1 MIIACSCDQ
10 ITKNIRNK
18 EITMGNQQ
26 ALYFSTL
33 LTGLFV
39 STVNAATIN
48 FNEASDGDIDLISGT
63 PFTSDI
69 GYNVIAGSIS
79 TGSSSDFDSFTF
91 FIPENTKAA
100 FSFDYTIDTGGSPY
114 DVSFS
119 WELRRGVTTGDCSWA
134 CLTTY
139 ESFASEVFKSGEPVG
154 WIVPDGAISILSI
167 AELSSGFYQV
177 KQIGSAGSSVFSG
190 ETPWDSFKY
199 DMNYNI
205 ALDVSSV
212 PLPSAVWIFA
222 SGLIGLIGIAR
233 RKKSI

>member
-1 MIIACSCDQ
+1 
-10 ITKNIRNK
+10 
-18 EITMGNQQ
+18 MGNQQ
-26 ALYFSTL
+26 VLYLSTL

-39 STVNAATIN
+39 SPVNAATIN

-69 GYNVIAGSIS
+69 GRNVIAGTIS
-79 TGSSSDFDSFTF
+79 TGSSNDVDFFTF

-100 FSFDYTIDTGGSPY
+100 FLFDYTIDTGGSPY

-119 WELRRGVTTGDCSWA
+119 WELRRGVTTGDCNWA

-154 WIVPDGAISILSI
+154 WIVPDGDISILSI
-167 AELSSGFYQV
+167 AELSSGFYQM

-212 PLPSAVWIFA
+212 PLPSAVWLFG
-222 SGLIGLIGIAR
+222 SGLIGLIGLAR
-233 RKKSI
+233 RKANA